1 MYIISTTR
9 FPLNSTLYFPIY
21 AYISIAQGDVRHI
34 TRQPLDEIRLGS
46 LGYRQ
51 NLPKFNQRFKNLFAG
66 IIFDPSKY
74 LKPGFPVQNLCVL
87 ACIILGINLKMGSHL
102 VDITARQV
110 ENDINTIPWGD
121 VVTPDATGIPLR
133 KMSLLE
139 EKLNP
144 IPPDLIRRYPGL
156 QFFNGICVNVFQL
169 RTAGSHARLFPVSL
183 GKQYKKIRD
192 VLQIDLIID
201 DQQFRDKQSGPIVSN
216 HCLLLSNITLFLHKN
231 QQKINTNKS
240 KNNLIC
246 RGCMKFRSVY
256 YRVFLFKLKKRKMK
270 QKKCTSM
277 KKRIKKEKKQK
288 KVDK

>member
-1 MYIISTTR
+1 MCIISTTR
-9 FPLNSTLYFPIY
+9 FPLNSTLYFPTSPPLPMY

-246 RGCMKFRSVY
+246 RGCMKFRFVY
-256 YRVFLFKLKKRKMK
+256 YRVFFFSNKKRKMK
-270 QKKCTSM
+270 Q
-277 KKRIKKEKKQK
+277 
-288 KVDK
+288 